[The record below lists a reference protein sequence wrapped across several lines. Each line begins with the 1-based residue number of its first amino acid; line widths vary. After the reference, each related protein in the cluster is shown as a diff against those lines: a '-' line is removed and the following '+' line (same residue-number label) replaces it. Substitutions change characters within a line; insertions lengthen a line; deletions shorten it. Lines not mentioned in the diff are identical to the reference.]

1 MAISVG
7 NASWEQFATPVD
19 RLTPSVEPCD
29 EITANSLDSV
39 AARASHIGPTMHTD
53 EPRHR
58 KAWQP
63 LRDARLAARLAAAA
77 LDRDRPI
84 VTHLVITRRCNLS
97 CGYCFEYD
105 KVSEPVPLVILKERI
120 DHLAKLR
127 SVFVTLTGGES
138 LLHPDAVE
146 LVRYVRSKGMEPFLN
161 TNGYLL
167 TREIIEGLNAAGL
180 YALQLS
186 IDNARPNAISKK
198 SLKPLRPKLRL
209 LARHAKFRVRI
220 NTVLGSSPP
229 EEALEVA
236 RTVVAY
242 GFDSNC
248 SLVREESGELAPPD
262 AATRAAYDQIRNL
275 GRRLPA
281 FVDDDFTKTLLDTG
295 TVTWKCRAGARTFM
309 ICQDGRVHLC
319 TPRMGNPGKPLL
331 DYTVADIRREFD
343 APKPCASTCPI
354 AFAHIASRFDGWR
367 AQRGAPLAL
376 PPAPPLALSSQARRS
391 PQLVVV

>member
-1 MAISVG
+1 MGHA
-7 NASWEQFATPVD
+7 VD
-19 RLTPSVEPCD
+19 RLTLGVER
-29 EITANSLDSV
+29 ANDPTRNLAKLG
-39 AARASHIGPTMHTD
+39 AACIWLGGRTMHDVD
-53 EPRHR
+53 EPTHR
-58 KAWQP
+58 KSWQP

-105 KVSEPVPLVILKERI
+105 KVSQPVPTDILKARI

-146 LVRYVRSKGMEPFLN
+146 LVRYIRDKGMEPFLN

-167 TREIIEGLNAAGL
+167 TREIIEGLNQAGL

-186 IDNARPNAISKK
+186 IDNARPNDVSKK

-248 SLVREESGELAPPD
+248 SLVREETGELKPTD
-262 AATRAAYDQIRNL
+262 AATRAAYDEIRNL

-281 FVDDDFTKTLLDTG
+281 FVDDDFTKTLLDQG
-295 TVTWKCRAGARTFM
+295 TVAWKCRAGARTFM
-309 ICQDGRVHLC
+309 ICQDGLVHLC
-319 TPRMGNPGKPLL
+319 TPRMSAAGKPLL
-331 DYTVADIRREFD
+331 DYTVEDIRREFH
-343 APKPCASTCPI
+343 APKPCAATCPI

-367 AQRGAPLAL
+367 SQKGEPLAL
-376 PPAPPLALSSQARRS
+376 PAPAQLALPAAATARRS